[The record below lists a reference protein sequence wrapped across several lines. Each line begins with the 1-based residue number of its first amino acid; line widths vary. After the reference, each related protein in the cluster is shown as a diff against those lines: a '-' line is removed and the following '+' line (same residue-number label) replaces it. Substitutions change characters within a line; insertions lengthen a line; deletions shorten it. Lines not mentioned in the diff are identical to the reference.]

1 MTNYKSTK
9 DGIERELTLH
19 EVAAELGVSYEV
31 VRTTEVKAIRKLKKI
46 LLDKYGNS
54 ITIYDIIPA
63 LSGRGDYDEQM
74 SVLQ

>member
-46 LLDKYGNS
+46 LLEKYGNS